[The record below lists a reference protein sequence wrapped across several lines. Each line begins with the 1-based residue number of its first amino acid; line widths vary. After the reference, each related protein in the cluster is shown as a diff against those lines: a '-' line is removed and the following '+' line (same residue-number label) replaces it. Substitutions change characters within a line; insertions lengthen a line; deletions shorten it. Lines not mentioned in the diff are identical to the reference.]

1 MNSYT
6 KEYWQI
12 VGEESGFSSI
22 DQHFAHFI
30 AGIADRAKNS
40 SFLAA
45 ALVNNALLNGHS
57 FIDLK
62 DHANKP
68 LPFFQSL
75 SPVKKYPPLE
85 TWLSDLKN
93 SGITGEP
100 GTYFPL
106 ILCGTRLYLYRYWR
120 YEQQLAESIL
130 KIINLP
136 SPEVDK
142 NILKNNLE
150 KLFPDTGLSDTWQ
163 QTAAAAAVFN
173 RFTVISGGPGT
184 GKTTTVTKVI
194 ALLLMMQSSCKKMR
208 IALAAPT
215 GKAAARLSESVR
227 STVPDL
233 PVSAQ
238 VSELIPREAFTL
250 HRLLGTIPGS
260 PFFRYDSTNKL
271 PYDLVVVDEA
281 SMIDLALMTKLFSAI
296 PDSCRLIFLGD
307 RDQLSSVEAG
317 AAFGD
322 ICDCGNYHS
331 FSESQ
336 CKKLASVIDNPGFS
350 SGKEPPIA
358 DCIIN
363 LQKSYR
369 FRSVSGI
376 GKLAAAIKKGDSSE
390 AVEILKN
397 SLYTDCLWKKIED
410 QTALNKFLYEK
421 IDLWFKPLSSISDP
435 ETAIRSLENFRIL
448 CALRKGPFGV
458 ESINSLTRLLLYKSG
473 HISLQSNI
481 YSGQPVMITGNNHK
495 LNLFNGDTGLII
507 PDPSETTALK
517 AVFKMPDAT
526 FRFFHTRRLPSHETA
541 YSLTVHKSQ
550 GSEFDHVLLIL
561 GNSQNALL
569 NRELLYTAI
578 TRARKSVEIWCSER
592 ALSTAIKM
600 RINRKS
606 GLREKLWMIS

>member
-30 AGIADRAKNS
+30 ASIADRAKHS

-45 ALVNNALLNGHS
+45 ALVNNALSNGHS
-57 FIDLK
+57 FIDLRNY
-62 DHANKP
+62 ANRP

-85 TWLSDLKN
+85 TWLSDLKS

-130 KIINLP
+130 RIINLP

-142 NILKNNLE
+142 NILKNNLK

-163 QTAAAAAVFN
+163 QTAAATAVFN

-227 STVPDL
+227 STIPNL

-238 VSELIPREAFTL
+238 ISELIPREAFTL

-260 PFFRYDSTNKL
+260 PFFRYNNTNKL

-281 SMIDLALMTKLFSAI
+281 SMIDLALMAKLFSAI

-322 ICDCGNYHS
+322 ICDCGNCHS

-350 SGKEPPIA
+350 SGIEPPIA

-369 FRSVSGI
+369 FRSDSGI
-376 GKLAAAIKKGDSSE
+376 GKLAAAINKGDSSE
-390 AVEILKN
+390 AVGILKDN
-397 SLYTDCLWKKIED
+397 LYTDCVWKKIED

-421 IDLWFKPLSSISDP
+421 IDLWFKPFSNISDP
-435 ETAIRSLENFRIL
+435 ESAIRSLENFRIL

-481 YSGQPVMITGNNHK
+481 YSGQPVMISGNNHK

-507 PDPSETTALK
+507 PDPSETTTLK

-526 FRFFHTRRLPSHETA
+526 FRFFHTRRLPSYETA

-578 TRARKSVEIWCSER
+578 TRARKSVEIWCSEP

-606 GLREKLWMIS
+606 GLREKLWMMN